1 MNDNSSGPRRALRS
15 EKPRTRRNSILMLAA
30 AGAAVVLFVVGG
42 VFAFNLFKQD
52 APAAAGTP
60 SYQAAPT
67 AAAPFGPDA
76 PDTYVPSI
84 APDPKPAGP
93 SSITISSVGI
103 STKWEPRGLLP
114 GKKLD
119 LPATTAAWYDQSAP
133 IDAPAGSTVISAH
146 INSPTGGQGP
156 FWGLADVAKGAP
168 VEIQGA
174 AGTKSAYKVTEL
186 VTVPKDQASP
196 EWKKYESKWFTLTGP
211 RQIVLV
217 TCGGPMLGFD
227 DAGIPIYKYLTVAVA
242 TPAGG
247 AK

>member
-1 MNDNSSGPRRALRS
+1 MKNTNSGPRRARRS
-15 EKPRTRRNSILMLAA
+15 EQPRNHRTTSLILAA
-30 AGAAVVLFVVGG
+30 TLAVVLFVGAG

-76 PDTYVPSI
+76 PDSYVPGG

-93 SSITISSVGI
+93 SSVTVGSVGI
-103 STKWEPRGLLP
+103 STGWEARGLLP

-119 LPATTAAWYDQSAP
+119 LPATTAAWYNQSAP
-133 IDAPAGSTVISAH
+133 IDATAGSTVLSAH
-146 INSPTGGQGP
+146 INSPSGGEGP

-168 VEIQGA
+168 VEIQDA
-174 AGTKSAYKVTEL
+174 TGTKSTYKVSEL
-186 VTVPKDQASP
+186 VTVPKDQSSP
-196 EWKKYESKWFTLTGP
+196 GWKKYELKWFTLTGP

-227 DAGIPIYKYLTVAVA
+227 EAGIPIYKYLTVAVA
-242 TPAGG
+242 TPVGG
-247 AK
+247 VQ